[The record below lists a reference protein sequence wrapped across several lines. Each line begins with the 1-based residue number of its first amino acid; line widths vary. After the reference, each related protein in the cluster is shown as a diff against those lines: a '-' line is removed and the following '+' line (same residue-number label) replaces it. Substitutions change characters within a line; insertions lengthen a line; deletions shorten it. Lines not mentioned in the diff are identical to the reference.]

1 MVSKKYWLRIFKFI
15 NFIRRLFSKS
25 KNGDKKNLGNMIDEK
40 NKTQSLI
47 GKKSGLSLYVD
58 IGAKPKNMEEQS
70 VIKQENSMQ

>member
-1 MVSKKYWLRIFKFI
+1 
-15 NFIRRLFSKS
+15 
-25 KNGDKKNLGNMIDEK
+25 MIDEK